1 MSGFFAKSLEE
12 EEKTTAQLIH
22 VDSHSNTNSPT
33 NTNSNSS
40 VDMISNGSGD
50 SNELSL
56 KPIISLS
63 SFANDKPSLLV
74 IFLTFLASISGF
86 MFGYD
91 TGYISSALVSIG
103 HDFGHPLSYGQE
115 QFITAST
122 SLGAL
127 IFSILSGIFVDFFGR
142 KPLLMFSN
150 IMFVVGAII
159 QCASQD
165 VWTMIGGRFV
175 MGFGVGIGSLIAPLY
190 ISELAPSRFRGRL
203 VVLNC
208 LGITGGQLVAY
219 GIGAG
224 LTHVNNGWRIL
235 VGLSMIPPAIQFI
248 SFCFLPDTPRF
259 LIMHGKLDEAEKVLI
274 KTHPGVSV
282 EHIRMKIIDLQEEEV
297 EEGFATCRNP
307 LKKWWL
313 TVVELH
319 KVPSNLRALFLG
331 CALQAIQQFTGFNS
345 LMYFSSTIFKA
356 IGFNNSTAV
365 SLIVAGTNFVFTVVA
380 FFIIDKVGRRK
391 MLLISLP
398 FMIAFLVMNAIGFH
412 FINIKFNDHD
422 AIVNGN
428 IHPWGDVI
436 IVMMIGFVASYAVG
450 IGNVPWQQSEMFPQK
465 VRGVGISYATA
476 SNWAGSLIISSTFLT
491 MLKNI
496 TPTGTFSLFAGFGLL
511 SFILIV
517 FCYPELSNL
526 ELEEVQD
533 ILTGGF
539 HIQKSVKLAK
549 ARKNG
554 IRAEIHATDSESVST
569 V

>member
-1 MSGFFAKSLEE
+1 MSGFFAKSQEE

-159 QCASQD
+159 QCASHD

-412 FINIKFNDHD
+412 FINIKFNDND

-511 SFILIV
+511 SFILII

>member
-1 MSGFFAKSLEE
+1 MSGFFAKSQEE

-159 QCASQD
+159 QCASHD

-319 KVPSNLRALFLG
+319 KVPSNFRALFLG

-511 SFILIV
+511 SFILII

-554 IRAEIHATDSESVST
+554 IRAEILATDSESVTT